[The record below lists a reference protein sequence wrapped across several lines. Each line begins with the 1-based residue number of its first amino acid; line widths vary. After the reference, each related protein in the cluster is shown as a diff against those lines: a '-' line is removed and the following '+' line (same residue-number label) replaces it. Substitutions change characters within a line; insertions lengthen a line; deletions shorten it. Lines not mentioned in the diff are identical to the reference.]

1 MAEHFLIYLD
11 LARVQDTV
19 VSYLPDNS
27 LNHHNPSLLYG
38 TGEYMLLQ
46 MQYIEQRMN
55 NVSQKHPVFFMLNF
69 LTDYRW
75 LYYHL
80 NGRDST
86 ASPKCPP

>member
-19 VSYLPDNS
+19 VSYLPDS
-27 LNHHNPSLLYG
+27 SSSHYSPSLLHG

-55 NVSQKHPVFFMLNF
+55 HVSQE
-69 LTDYRW
+69 
-75 LYYHL
+75 HL
-80 NGRDST
+80 FS
-86 ASPKCPP
+86 